1 MLLKVERLVKTMR
14 SLSRLSLILLLLIS
28 LLLSG
33 CRSSKEVVNIY
44 AASSLTDVVD
54 AWVDAY
60 TKVDADVE
68 IRVNYAGTNTLKLQ
82 IQQGAP
88 ADIFLSAN
96 QKYYDELYEEGYV
109 SKGDRF
115 AENSLCIITHNSNK
129 DIKSLEDLQS
139 LGVSLIVGDENVP
152 IGKYS
157 QELLINGDDCYG
169 EGFYDTC
176 IDQVVSY
183 ESNVR
188 RILTKIALN
197 EADAGI
203 VYVTDAKASENVRM
217 IAIDESI
224 NCKSYY
230 YKAQL
235 VEAQA
240 NPKAKAFYDFLES
253 DLAKEILIQK
263 GFVALE
269 KECE

>member
-14 SLSRLSLILLLLIS
+14 SISKHSLLLLLLMS

-33 CRSSKEVVNIY
+33 CQSSKEVIDIY

-60 TKVDADVE
+60 AQVDADVE

-96 QKYYDELYEEGYV
+96 QKYYDELSKEGFV
-109 SKGDRF
+109 LDGQPF
-115 AENSLCIITHNSNK
+115 AENSLCVITHESNNK
-129 DIKSLEDLQS
+129 ITNVEDLK
-139 LGVSLIVGDENVP
+139 GEDVSLILGEENVP

-157 QELLINGDDCYG
+157 QLMLQKADSHYG
-169 EGFYDTC
+169 AGFYDAC
-176 IDQVVSY
+176 SNRVISY

-188 RILTKIALN
+188 RIVTKIALN

-203 VYVTDAKASENVRM
+203 VYVTDAIAAEQVKV
-217 IAIDESI
+217 IAIDDAY
-224 NCKSYY
+224 NCTSSYY
-230 YKAQL
+230 MAQL
-235 VEAQA
+235 VSSKDNETVK
-240 NPKAKAFYDFLES
+240 NFYDFLSSEEAM
-253 DLAKEILIQK
+253 LILEDK
-263 GFVALE
+263 GFVRHA
-269 KECE
+269 KENE